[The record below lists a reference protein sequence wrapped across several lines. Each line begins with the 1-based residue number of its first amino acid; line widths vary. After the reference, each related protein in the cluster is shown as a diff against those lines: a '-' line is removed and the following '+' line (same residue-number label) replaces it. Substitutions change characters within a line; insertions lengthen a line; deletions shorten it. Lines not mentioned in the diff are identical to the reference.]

1 MYPLAALKDKDG
13 GTFMK
18 MITKVTALC
27 ILMAMLMSCFVGCGP
42 QNSTTKGGNEASDVE
57 ISIWNAGNGTAWL
70 EAAIEAFNAKQSEY
84 HVYYRATADFS
95 ASYSAFGLADVDTTD
110 LYLTSTLA
118 NDLKYLEPL
127 DDVLNTTIPGES
139 KTLKEKFPADYLASM
154 EFADGH
160 YYNLSSNQSIIGIVY
175 NKELFQKAGITQL
188 PRTSDELAVV
198 CSKLY
203 DEGITPLC
211 HFLNGGYWWKMSEYW
226 FAMHEGA
233 ESYHDFYHNPTKDK
247 MLAKDGRYEALK
259 ALEKIVTPEYILSGS
274 NVDNHI
280 SIQTKFMD
288 GRAAM
293 MVNGTWLSNEMG
305 GAEDVNKFAM
315 MPTPVISSIIDRLTT
330 VKNDQ
335 QLRKVVS
342 AVDACVNGEKTE
354 ADYKQGDNFVIDG
367 LTISAEDWTAV
378 RVARTSVY
386 SDTMTTGFFIPNYSN
401 ATEGAKEFL
410 KFFYS
415 DECTK
420 ILAAKHYCPIVSL
433 TEGELDLS
441 NWNEFEKS
449 VLALRDQAEGII
461 TPRGTMKTHRLFT
474 DGGAWPFGLDSY
486 AYATLMCTKNENDR
500 VGADEAWDYIY
511 KVINDSYENWEKNI
525 KN

>member
-1 MYPLAALKDKDG
+1 M
-13 GTFMK
+13 
-18 MITKVTALC
+18 
-27 ILMAMLMSCFVGCGP
+27 
-42 QNSTTKGGNEASDVE
+42 
-57 ISIWNAGNGTAWL
+57 
-70 EAAIEAFNAKQSEY
+70 
-84 HVYYRATADFS
+84 
-95 ASYSAFGLADVDTTD
+95 
-110 LYLTSTLA
+110 
-118 NDLKYLEPL
+118 
-127 DDVLNTTIPGES
+127 
-139 KTLKEKFPADYLASM
+139 
-154 EFADGH
+154 
-160 YYNLSSNQSIIGIVY
+160 
-175 NKELFQKAGITQL
+175 
-188 PRTSDELAVV
+188 
-198 CSKLY
+198 
-203 DEGITPLC
+203 
-211 HFLNGGYWWKMSEYW
+211 
-226 FAMHEGA
+226 
-233 ESYHDFYHNPTKDK
+233 
-247 MLAKDGRYEALK
+247 
-259 ALEKIVTPEYILSGS
+259 
-274 NVDNHI
+274 
-280 SIQTKFMD
+280 
-288 GRAAM
+288 
-293 MVNGTWLSNEMG
+293 
-305 GAEDVNKFAM
+305 
-315 MPTPVISSIIDRLTT
+315 
-330 VKNDQ
+330 
-335 QLRKVVS
+335 RKVVS

-378 RVARTSVY
+378 RVARMSVY

-441 NWNEFEKS
+441 NWNDFEKS

-474 DGGAWPFGLDSY
+474 DGGAWPFCLDSY